1 MYVCLL
7 IIYYNMCLI
16 FFTQLHMNVKS
27 FDNIYIQQYKPG
39 KIAKLVIWDQQY
51 LYQLWGLEM
60 ILGFIV

>member
-39 KIAKLVIWDQQY
+39 KIAKLVI
-51 LYQLWGLEM
+51 
-60 ILGFIV
+60 